1 MVNVSNRD
9 RLASIPPLPGSG
21 APQTAISYGPASQG
35 QQTYA
40 LDQFRSQPGTGPV
53 GTGTFKVSSGDKT
66 KAKWAPIARSG
77 DNQAM
82 YAEHVARARQ
92 MGYLMPG
99 SSDRRRV
106 IALQQKLNA
115 VGVNVPVSGTF
126 EYSTSQAVRS
136 FKARVGLNDGFV
148 DKQGNFTVSDVMTP
162 EAENALTQ
170 LATQAGWKPT
180 GPLTDKDATP
190 GWQKSIKPLP
200 GTTGGTQTPYTPT
213 SVSGS
218 AVTPEEFAR
227 FQHLQQI
234 AKPRAQGGNG
244 YQLTPD
250 QRQFYE
256 DVRQRLIAN
265 GGVVGQPTQT
275 GATGPT
281 SGNDA
286 TALLRTQLPN
296 DGPVSAA
303 EVAAADA
310 FEAALAAD
318 PHAFDNAPGI
328 MVINFQAIRVR
339 QQQFGVQ
346 GTQPTSGSGSGQS
359 QTYTVKQ
366 GDTFQSI
373 AKALTGDAN
382 NAQAIYDANKDRLA
396 EWQAQRPQMTKQ
408 FNDYYKT
415 TMVPNPYLLPKGF
428 QLVIPGAGGT
438 GTPDVTTPTTTKTT
452 STGNTSASGSV
463 QKPSASIQ
471 KQSSAPAT
479 TWSSDAVDME
489 QYQWFQAKREAF
501 EAGTLPEADKQAFIW
516 IANKGP
522 VTQELDQYLQ
532 NLQKG
537 GNPSGGNELGG
548 APGTGG
554 TNSMTVDINDPDED
568 LQAAL
573 AILKKQQSGQAVTP
587 EERMAYKALMSKYRQ
602 KTMDGG

>member
-9 RLASIPPLPGSG
+9 RLASIPPLPGSSG
-21 APQTAISYGPASQG
+21 APQTAITYGPATQG
-35 QQTYA
+35 QQTYS
-40 LDQFRSQPGTGPV
+40 LDQFRGNTGATGPV
-53 GTGTFKVSSGDKT
+53 NTGGGKVTSSDRT

-77 DNQAM
+77 DNQGM
-82 YAEHVARARQ
+82 YAEHIARARQ

-99 SSDRRRV
+99 NSDRRRV

-126 EYSTSQAVRS
+126 EYSTSQAVRN
-136 FKARVGLNDGFV
+136 FKTRVGLNDGFV
-148 DKQGNFTVSDVMTP
+148 DKQGNYTVSDVMTP
-162 EAENALTQ
+162 EAENALQQ

-180 GPLTDKDATP
+180 GPLTDKEATP
-190 GWQKSIKPLP
+190 GWQKSMKPLP
-200 GTTGGTQTPYTPT
+200 GTGGTQTPVSPT
-213 SVSGS
+213 GVSGS
-218 AVTPEEFAR
+218 AVTPEEYAR

-244 YQLTPD
+244 YPLTVD

-265 GGVVGQPTQT
+265 GGVVGQPTQV
-275 GATGPT
+275 GPT
-281 SGNDA
+281 TNGNDA
-286 TALLRTQLPN
+286 TALLRTQLKN
-296 DGPVSAA
+296 EGPVSQA

-310 FEAALAAD
+310 FEAALSAD

-346 GTQPTSGSGSGQS
+346 GSQPSQDPGQTQAS
-359 QTYTVKQ
+359 TYTVKQ
-366 GDTFQSI
+366 GDTFQTI
-373 AKALTGDAN
+373 AKALTGDVN

-408 FNDYYKT
+408 FNEYYKT
-415 TMVPNPYLLPKGF
+415 NLVPNPYLLPKGF

-438 GTPDVTTPTTTKTT
+438 VDPGTDAPTTTKPKTT
-452 STGNTSASGSV
+452 NTGSTTNTGNA
-463 QKPSASIQ
+463 QKPSASVQ
-471 KQSSAPAT
+471 KQSSAPGT

-522 VTQELDQYLQ
+522 VTAELDAYLQ

-537 GNPSGGNELGG
+537 GTTTGNDVGG
-548 APGTGG
+548 APGSGG
-554 TNSMTVDINDPDED
+554 KNSMTVDINDPDED

-573 AILKKQQSGQAVTP
+573 AILKKQQSGQAITP
-587 EERMAYKALMSKYRQ
+587 EERMAYRALMSKYKQ
-602 KTMDGG
+602 KTMDGN